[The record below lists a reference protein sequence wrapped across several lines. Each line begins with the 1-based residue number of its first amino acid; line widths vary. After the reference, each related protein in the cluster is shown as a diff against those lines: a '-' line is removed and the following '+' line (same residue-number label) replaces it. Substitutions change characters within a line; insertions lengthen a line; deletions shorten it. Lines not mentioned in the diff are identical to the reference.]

1 MTSDTAPS
9 PYVAT
14 SSGFFSATYAPWKA
28 FDSDVNSNWWNLSSP
43 PYQGA
48 FVSIDMGSTFTSS
61 LRSMR
66 IQLGNGFQNF
76 TVANIQGS
84 NDNTT
89 WTTIHTITNIPANNI
104 TTARNF
110 G

>member
-1 MTSDTAPS
+1 MTSNTAPT
-9 PYVAT
+9 PYVASA
-14 SSGFFSATYAPWKA
+14 SSFYVGYEPWEA
-28 FDSDVNSNWWNLSSP
+28 FDSDVNSQWWNLAAP

-48 FVSIDMGSTFTSS
+48 FVSVDMGSTFTSS

-66 IQLGNGFQNF
+66 IQFGQGFQNF
-76 TVANIQGS
+76 TMANIQGS

-89 WTTIHTITNIPANNI
+89 WTLLHTITNVPANNVS
-104 TTARNF
+104 TARNF